1 MPQSRVIKKYPN
13 RRLYDTEIS
22 SYVTLEDVRQ
32 LIVDGEEFEV
42 RDARTGADLTRSV
55 LLQILAEHEDI
66 GQPIF
71 STQLLTTVIRFYG
84 DSLQGIIGSYL
95 ERSIQVFS
103 EQQQQ
108 LRGTLGNLVVQT
120 PWNLLNQLADKNME
134 IWKGVQQGIK
144 SGLAAGSESPRMRRA
159 RRRRARR
166 RPSPAEVSPAETRA
180 RQAYNS
186 LNHAEA
192 RRRGSPWPLHRQ
204 APGRTRLFQRVA
216 QEAPRTGAPWG
227 NRGHPGPSPSA
238 GSALVAFVPA
248 IQRPLGGRCPPCRA
262 CTNRSAAKL
271 RTGAGSPE
279 ASR

>member
-1 MPQSRVIKKYPN
+1 MSQLRIIKKYPN

-32 LIVDGEEFEV
+32 LIVDGESFEV

-95 ERSIQVFS
+95 ERSIQLFS

-108 LRGTLGNLVVQT
+108 LRGTLGNLVVQA
-120 PWNLLNQLADKNME
+120 PWQLLNQLADKNMEIWRGVQQGIIGGYLERSIQLFSEQQQQLRGTLGSVVQAPWSLLNQLAEKNME

-144 SGLAAGSESPRMRRA
+144 SGLAGDPPKPEDTPRSAAARA
-159 RRRRARR
+159 RRRNLRR
-166 RPSPAEVSPAETRA
+166 
-180 RQAYNS
+180 
-186 LNHAEA
+186 
-192 RRRGSPWPLHRQ
+192 
-204 APGRTRLFQRVA
+204 
-216 QEAPRTGAPWG
+216 
-227 NRGHPGPSPSA
+227 
-238 GSALVAFVPA
+238 
-248 IQRPLGGRCPPCRA
+248 
-262 CTNRSAAKL
+262 
-271 RTGAGSPE
+271 
-279 ASR
+279 

>member
-1 MPQSRVIKKYPN
+1 MPQLRIIKKYPN

-32 LIVDGEEFEV
+32 LIVEGEGFEV

-95 ERSIQVFS
+95 ERSIQLFS

-108 LRGTLGNLVVQT
+108 LRGTLGTVVQA
-120 PWNLLNQLADKNME
+120 PWSLLNQIAEKNLE

-144 SGLAAGSESPRMRRA
+144 SGLAAGSEKPEETPRPPSPRA
-159 RRRRARR
+159 RRRKAR
-166 RPSPAEVSPAETRA
+166 
-180 RQAYNS
+180 
-186 LNHAEA
+186 
-192 RRRGSPWPLHRQ
+192 
-204 APGRTRLFQRVA
+204 
-216 QEAPRTGAPWG
+216 
-227 NRGHPGPSPSA
+227 
-238 GSALVAFVPA
+238 
-248 IQRPLGGRCPPCRA
+248 
-262 CTNRSAAKL
+262 
-271 RTGAGSPE
+271 
-279 ASR
+279 

>member
-1 MPQSRVIKKYPN
+1 MSQLRIIKKYPN

-32 LIVDGEEFEV
+32 LIVDGEGFEV

-95 ERSIQVFS
+95 ERSIQLFS

-108 LRGTLGNLVVQT
+108 LRGTLGNLVVQA
-120 PWNLLNQLADKNME
+120 PWQLLNNLAEKNLE

-144 SGLAAGSESPRMRRA
+144 SGLSGEPPKPEETPRAPAART
-159 RRRRARR
+159 RRRNLRR
-166 RPSPAEVSPAETRA
+166 
-180 RQAYNS
+180 
-186 LNHAEA
+186 
-192 RRRGSPWPLHRQ
+192 
-204 APGRTRLFQRVA
+204 
-216 QEAPRTGAPWG
+216 
-227 NRGHPGPSPSA
+227 
-238 GSALVAFVPA
+238 
-248 IQRPLGGRCPPCRA
+248 
-262 CTNRSAAKL
+262 
-271 RTGAGSPE
+271 
-279 ASR
+279 

>member
-1 MPQSRVIKKYPN
+1 MSDSRIIKKYPN

-32 LIVDGEEFEV
+32 LIVEGEEFEV

-108 LRGTLGNLVVQT
+108 LRGTLGNLVVQA
-120 PWNLLNQLADKNME
+120 PWQLLNNLAEKNLE

-144 SGLAAGSESPRMRRA
+144 SGLSGESPKPEDAPRPPAARA
-159 RRRRARR
+159 RRRNLRR
-166 RPSPAEVSPAETRA
+166 
-180 RQAYNS
+180 
-186 LNHAEA
+186 
-192 RRRGSPWPLHRQ
+192 
-204 APGRTRLFQRVA
+204 
-216 QEAPRTGAPWG
+216 
-227 NRGHPGPSPSA
+227 
-238 GSALVAFVPA
+238 
-248 IQRPLGGRCPPCRA
+248 
-262 CTNRSAAKL
+262 
-271 RTGAGSPE
+271 
-279 ASR
+279 

>member
-1 MPQSRVIKKYPN
+1 MPQLRIIKKYPN

-32 LIVDGEEFEV
+32 LIVEGEGFEV

-84 DSLQGIIGSYL
+84 DSLQGIVGSYL
-95 ERSIQVFS
+95 ERSIQVFN

-144 SGLAAGSESPRMRRA
+144 SGLAGDPPKPEDTPRATATRS
-159 RRRRARR
+159 RRRNLRR
-166 RPSPAEVSPAETRA
+166 
-180 RQAYNS
+180 
-186 LNHAEA
+186 
-192 RRRGSPWPLHRQ
+192 
-204 APGRTRLFQRVA
+204 
-216 QEAPRTGAPWG
+216 
-227 NRGHPGPSPSA
+227 
-238 GSALVAFVPA
+238 
-248 IQRPLGGRCPPCRA
+248 
-262 CTNRSAAKL
+262 
-271 RTGAGSPE
+271 
-279 ASR
+279 

>member
-1 MPQSRVIKKYPN
+1 MSESRVIKKYPN

-32 LIVDGEEFEV
+32 LIVEGEAFEV

-144 SGLAAGSESPRMRRA
+144 SGLAASSDKPEDAPRPPVPRT
-159 RRRRARR
+159 RRR
-166 RPSPAEVSPAETRA
+166 
-180 RQAYNS
+180 
-186 LNHAEA
+186 
-192 RRRGSPWPLHRQ
+192 
-204 APGRTRLFQRVA
+204 
-216 QEAPRTGAPWG
+216 
-227 NRGHPGPSPSA
+227 
-238 GSALVAFVPA
+238 
-248 IQRPLGGRCPPCRA
+248 
-262 CTNRSAAKL
+262 KL
-271 RTGAGSPE
+271 R
-279 ASR
+279 